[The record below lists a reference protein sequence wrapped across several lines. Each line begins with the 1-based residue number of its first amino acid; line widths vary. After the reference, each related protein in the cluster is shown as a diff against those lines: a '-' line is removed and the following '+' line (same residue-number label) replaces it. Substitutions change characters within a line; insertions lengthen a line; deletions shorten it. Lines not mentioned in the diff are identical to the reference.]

1 MKLPGVPGGEK
12 SSKWKRSKLLEEEEG
27 SIDNGTT
34 TVTEAVEKRRMKMNK
49 NRNIP
54 IFLQKQDNPKFSLK
68 YIANKT
74 KVLFLCTKFGLLR
87 P

>member
-34 TVTEAVEKRRMKMNK
+34 TVTEAVEKRRIKMMLML
-49 NRNIP
+49 I
-54 IFLQKQDNPKFSLK
+54 
-68 YIANKT
+68 
-74 KVLFLCTKFGLLR
+74 G
-87 P
+87 